1 MRNSQSELHFTA
13 REIEV
18 LEALAQ
24 GCSSKEAA
32 KRLNIAPRTI
42 ESHIER
48 LRLKTNSRNRAG
60 VLMVA
65 LSNGAIHAD

>member
-1 MRNSQSELHFTA
+1 MLSSRNDLHFTA

-18 LEALAQ
+18 LKALAE

-32 KRLNIAPRTI
+32 KRLNVAPRTI
-42 ESHIER
+42 ESHVER
-48 LRLKTNSRNRAG
+48 LRLKTNAHNRAG

-65 LSNGAIHAD
+65 LSRGAIHAG